1 MVKLEKIHILIADD
15 DPAMRRIMG
24 GRLVRRG
31 FEVFYATDGNEAR
44 EMARRMQPDLILLD
58 YRMPVM
64 DGFKVASYLKKE
76 DLTKNIPL
84 ILLTNEDL
92 PVEAVKYFKDLGV
105 DEYIHKSADFEEF
118 IDLLK
123 KVMKA
128 HGRNIDALVLPP
140 KSQSVA
146 PA

>member
-1 MVKLEKIHILIADD
+1 MNKKIHILVADD
-15 DPAMRRIMG
+15 DEAMRRIMG
-24 GRLVRRG
+24 GRLVKRG

-44 EMARRMQPDLILLD
+44 EMARRMRPDLILLD

-76 DLTKNIPL
+76 EPTKEIPI

-105 DEYIHKSADFEEF
+105 DEYIHKSADFEVF
-118 IDLLK
+118 IELIK
-123 KVMKA
+123 KIMKA
-128 HGRNIDALVLPP
+128 HGHNIDTLVLPP

-146 PA
+146 PE